1 MNDKTMGQRIAQC
14 RRDQKLSQEALGD
27 QMGVS
32 RQAIS
37 KWEADAAV
45 PEIDKLIALSRL
57 FGVSVGW
64 LLGVEENSPRQEEEL
79 TDTQLKMVE
88 EIVKRYQPA
97 REAGKKKSHWEFGIP
112 LLAVA
117 LAAAALIFSFAR
129 KDDDPAANSEQL
141 SSLQA
146 SYSGIQGQLSDISA
160 RLDALEDASL
170 ERLLLNYQ
178 FHFDGVDQAGNTIF
192 VTGSAENEAAGMV
205 VSSMDVPTAVISFTA
220 VPRQHSD
227 ADTAFL
233 TVTVGGAEIQK
244 ADCQWNGTT
253 YTGKLNLLISDGYEV
268 VFTVCHADGTQEC
281 QILENPNVMELAQ
294 SLTIQLDVEEA
305 GNVRYTRCEDHDELE
320 FTDFAVDCCAPALN
334 ADADWE
340 SFGFALYLN
349 GEEWKRDERNDHDP
363 EIIGADG
370 FSFYSAD
377 SVFEIPTLQEGDRL
391 ELRVYAALENGVSA
405 EKTAAIWVYTNGALE
420 QQTLDGTAAQINRFG
435 F

>member
-1 MNDKTMGQRIAQC
+1 MNDKTMGQRIARC
-14 RRDQKLSQEALGD
+14 RRDQNLSQEALGD

-97 REAGKKKSHWEFGIP
+97 REAGKKKFHWEFGIP

-129 KDDDPAANSEQL
+129 KHDDPAANSEQL

-281 QILENPNVMELAQ
+281 
-294 SLTIQLDVEEA
+294 
-305 GNVRYTRCEDHDELE
+305 H
-320 FTDFAVDCCAPALN
+320 
-334 ADADWE
+334 
-340 SFGFALYLN
+340 
-349 GEEWKRDERNDHDP
+349 
-363 EIIGADG
+363 
-370 FSFYSAD
+370 
-377 SVFEIPTLQEGDRL
+377 
-391 ELRVYAALENGVSA
+391 
-405 EKTAAIWVYTNGALE
+405 TNL
-420 QQTLDGTAAQINRFG
+420 
-435 F
+435 